1 MIPMLFP
8 HASSVFSHGSP
19 NLSLT
24 TLQYCHFDHA
34 KRPQQHE
41 PSVLPSHSPPTSP
54 GRHWGS
60 RHLRIVSAGSWINK
74 DQVAKLQRKKQVQ
87 QILLQSS
94 VTQSWYLCKH
104 HGDGVNCDPNHWPL
118 RFFFGGGR
126 NRATFTNP
134 QVADVPYRGPCLG
147 TSFFFHIQTQPWNV
161 GELDQ
166 FHGSMTS
173 PQWCWK
179 INSRLGKKNLQITHD
194 FCKGENDVNDKISR
208 ELCVPSV
215 NLQGWNST
223 VLHSPDLSWK
233 LNMMIYP

>member
-74 DQVAKLQRKKQVQ
+74 DQVAKLQRKKNKFSRSCYSPVLLNQNIYANIMVMVSTATPIIGPSGFFLGGVATGQ
-87 QILLQSS
+87 PSQIHRLL
-94 VTQSWYLCKH
+94 TCH
-104 HGDGVNCDPNHWPL
+104 
-118 RFFFGGGR
+118 
-126 NRATFTNP
+126 
-134 QVADVPYRGPCLG
+134 RGPCLG

-166 FHGSMTS
+166 LPVGPWLH
-173 PQWCWK
+173 P
-179 INSRLGKKNLQITHD
+179 
-194 FCKGENDVNDKISR
+194 NDVGRLTHGLEKKPTNHPWFFVKR
-208 ELCVPSV
+208 KWCERQ
-215 NLQGWNST
+215 NLQGIMCSIRSSSGVYT
-223 VLHSPDLSWK
+223 LQ
-233 LNMMIYP
+233 IYHGS

>member
-74 DQVAKLQRKKQVQ
+74 DQVAKLQRKKNKFSRSCYSPV
-87 QILLQSS
+87 LLNQNIDSQTSWWWCQLRPQSS
-94 VTQSWYLCKH
+94 APPV
-104 HGDGVNCDPNHWPL
+104 
-118 RFFFGGGR
+118 FFFGGGGA
-126 NRATFTNP
+126 NLHKSTCCWLATAVPASAPASSFTSKP
-134 QVADVPYRGPCLG
+134 SLETLESW
-147 TSFFFHIQTQPWNV
+147 TSY
-161 GELDQ
+161 Q
-166 FHGSMTS
+166 FHGSMTW
-173 PQWCWK
+173 P
-179 INSRLGKKNLQITHD
+179 NDVGRFSRLGKKPTNHPWFL
-194 FCKGENDVNDKISR
+194 
-208 ELCVPSV
+208 
-215 NLQGWNST
+215 
-223 VLHSPDLSWK
+223 
-233 LNMMIYP
+233 

>member
-8 HASSVFSHGSP
+8 HVSSVFSHVSS

-74 DQVAKLQRKKQVQ
+74 DQVAKLQRKKNKFSRSCYSPV
-87 QILLQSS
+87 LLNENIYANIMVMVSTATPIIGPSGFFLGVWQPGNLHKSTGCWLAPPPAVPASAPASS
-94 VTQSWYLCKH
+94 FTSKPSLETLESWTTY
-104 HGDGVNCDPNHWPL
+104 
-118 RFFFGGGR
+118 
-126 NRATFTNP
+126 
-134 QVADVPYRGPCLG
+134 
-147 TSFFFHIQTQPWNV
+147 
-161 GELDQ
+161 
-166 FHGSMTS
+166 HGSMTS

-179 INSRLGKKNLQITHD
+179 INSRLGKKPTNHPWFL
-194 FCKGENDVNDKISR
+194 
-208 ELCVPSV
+208 
-215 NLQGWNST
+215 
-223 VLHSPDLSWK
+223 
-233 LNMMIYP
+233 

>member
-8 HASSVFSHGSP
+8 HVSSVFSHVSS

-74 DQVAKLQRKKQVQ
+74 DQVAKLQRKKNKFSRSCYSPVLLNENIYANIMVMVSTATPIIGPSGFFLGGVATGQPS
-87 QILLQSS
+87 QIHRLL
-94 VTQSWYLCKH
+94 TC
-104 HGDGVNCDPNHWPL
+104 PP
-118 RFFFGGGR
+118 
-126 NRATFTNP
+126 P
-134 QVADVPYRGPCLG
+134 RGPCLG

-161 GELDQ
+161 GELD
-166 FHGSMTS
+166 HL
-173 PQWCWK
+173 PWV
-179 INSRLGKKNLQITHD
+179 HD
-194 FCKGENDVNDKISR
+194 FT
-208 ELCVPSV
+208 P
-215 NLQGWNST
+215 
-223 VLHSPDLSWK
+223 
-233 LNMMIYP
+233 MMLED

>member
-74 DQVAKLQRKKQVQ
+74 DQVAKLQRKKNKFSRSCYSPVLLNQNIYANIMVMVSTATPIIGPSGFFWGGVATGQ
-87 QILLQSS
+87 PSQIHRLLTCPSPPRSLPRHQLLLSHPNPALKRWR
-94 VTQSWYLCKH
+94 VGPLTMGPWLH
-104 HGDGVNCDPNHWPL
+104 PNDVGRLTHGL
-118 RFFFGGGR
+118 
-126 NRATFTNP
+126 
-134 QVADVPYRGPCLG
+134 
-147 TSFFFHIQTQPWNV
+147 
-161 GELDQ
+161 E
-166 FHGSMTS
+166 
-173 PQWCWK
+173 
-179 INSRLGKKNLQITHD
+179 KNLQITHD
-194 FCKGENDVNDKISR
+194 FCKEKMMWTTKSPGNYVFHPLIFR
-208 ELCVPSV
+208 GV
-215 NLQGWNST
+215 
-223 VLHSPDLSWK
+223 HSPDLSWK

>member
-74 DQVAKLQRKKQVQ
+74 DQVAKLQRKKNKFSRSCYSPV
-87 QILLQSS
+87 LLNQNIDSQTSWWWCQLRPQSS
-94 VTQSWYLCKH
+94 APPV
-104 HGDGVNCDPNHWPL
+104 
-118 RFFFGGGR
+118 FFFWGGGKPSQIHMLL
-126 NRATFTNP
+126 TCH
-134 QVADVPYRGPCLG
+134 RGPCLG

-166 FHGSMTS
+166 LPVPWVHDLT
-173 PQWCWK
+173 QWCWK
-179 INSRLGKKNLQITHD
+179 IFTAWKKTYKSPVIFVKRKWCERQNFAGNYVFHPLI
-194 FCKGENDVNDKISR
+194 FRGV
-208 ELCVPSV
+208 
-215 NLQGWNST
+215 
-223 VLHSPDLSWK
+223 HSPDLSWK